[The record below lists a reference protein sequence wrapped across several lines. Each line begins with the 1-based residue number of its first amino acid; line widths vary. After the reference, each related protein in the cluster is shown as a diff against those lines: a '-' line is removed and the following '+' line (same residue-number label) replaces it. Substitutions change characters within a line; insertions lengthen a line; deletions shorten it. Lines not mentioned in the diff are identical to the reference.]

1 MTNMSK
7 AELSDAKAEVA
18 KNLYGDE
25 ATVSGNK
32 ITYTDE
38 SGKK

>member
-1 MTNMSK
+1 MSK
-7 AELSDAKAEVA
+7 DELSDAKTEVA
-18 KNLYGDE
+18 KNLYGDD

-38 SGKK
+38 NGEK